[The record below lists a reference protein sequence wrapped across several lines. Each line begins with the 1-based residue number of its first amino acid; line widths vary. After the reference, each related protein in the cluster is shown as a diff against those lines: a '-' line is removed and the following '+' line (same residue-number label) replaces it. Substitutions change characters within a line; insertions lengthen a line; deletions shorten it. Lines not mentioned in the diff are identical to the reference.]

1 MNDSKPF
8 VVSFGE
14 HSEPEVSNHKSFSIT
29 IDGPVAS
36 GKSTMGRM
44 LAKKLGYYYIYSGA
58 LYRAL
63 AYLLINSN
71 GYTHRQ
77 LHHPEL
83 SDVLACLDP
92 ERFIYRYDSEFQ
104 DRVFFDATDITPYL
118 KDSSIDQG
126 ASIVSTD
133 SAVRDEINKL
143 IRLMAEK
150 FDVVVDGRDAGTVIF
165 PHASAKFYLT
175 ASLDVRARRWRDVQ
189 KKLGNIYTHEQ
200 SLLLLSERDKRD
212 QGRKVAPLMI
222 PDDAIVID
230 NSALD
235 AEQTLVR
242 ILHSIK

>member
-1 MNDSKPF
+1 
-8 VVSFGE
+8 VI
-14 HSEPEVSNHKSFSIT
+14 SIT

-63 AYLLINSN
+63 AYLLMHSK
-71 GYTHRQ
+71 GYTPAQ
-77 LHHPEL
+77 LHHPEM
-83 SDVLACLDP
+83 SDVLASLAPDK
-92 ERFIYRYDSEFQ
+92 FIYSYDVESQE
-104 DRVFFDATDITPYL
+104 RVFFDGTDITPYL
-118 KDSSIDQG
+118 KESVIDQG

-143 IRLMAEK
+143 IRLIAEK

-175 ASLDVRARRWRDVQ
+175 ASLDVRARRWQGAQ
-189 KKLGNIYTHEQ
+189 KKLGNTYTHEQ
-200 SLLLLSERDKRD
+200 SLQLLGERDKRD

-230 NSALD
+230 NSELD
-235 AEQTLVR
+235 AEQTLAEIMR
-242 ILHSIK
+242 NIPPYFAKAS